1 MSDTLVFL
9 AVPDPQQ
16 AIALASAL
24 QEPELQVEL
33 YGTGDE
39 LLENLRRDAPDLVVL
54 DAGLRDQDG
63 FALCARLRLE
73 ALDGDLPVVM
83 LCPHSSDHDRA
94 RMAGADVVLVQPVG
108 PVDLVAIVR
117 SQLERLSERGGAN
130 RVPLEPLPPL
140 GRLDSGLLGFDDG
153 HPREGEFS
161 SASFPELVLDLYR
174 RRFSGSIDIEAG
186 EQQARVAFSQGSPV
200 SVAMRDPGTGIG
212 HMLVEAGQLSG
223 DQVGQVA
230 RAARRRGVPLGR
242 LLVTHKLVDPVSLD
256 CVLQLQTI
264 RRMAAIRRFS
274 AGLWRR
280 SHQLAATGAGCPTH
294 AAAVLWHMADVNVPV
309 PPITAE
315 QEEHFIQA
323 GAELEACWHLFDPQG
338 RAGGLRL
345 VLLGGGRVADA
356 RQLGGDRVLPL
367 LAVLAATG
375 VLSIGEE
382 PPDAARRATVL
393 ARADLEPFREQLE
406 ATYSIASGADA
417 YTLLGVAPGA
427 AVEVIEAAAGELMD
441 RYRPETLPAGL
452 SAAERARAA
461 ELHRQALRARR
472 LLGHPRRRG
481 SHDYLMAAVDTGGQ
495 LGEQVLDHAI
505 FHAEHARRLYRRG
518 DYAAAASML
527 STALQLEGETA
538 DLLAML
544 GQALHR
550 ARPDDRTAGEPE
562 LRRALRRDPQHPL
575 AHLYLGR
582 LLAAR
587 GDRAAAQAMLQRA
600 ELLAPQLPAV
610 REALHR
616 LERGQ
621 DVDAPT
627 LGEQG
632 LS

>member
-24 QEPELQVEL
+24 TEPELQVEL
-33 YGTGDE
+33 YGTGAE
-39 LLENLRRDAPDLVVL
+39 LLDSLRRDAPDLVVL
-54 DAGLRDQDG
+54 DAGLLDQDG

-73 ALDGDLPVVM
+73 ALEGDLPVVM
-83 LCPHSSDHDRA
+83 ICDGGADDARA
-94 RMAGADVVLVQPVG
+94 RSAGADVVLAHPID

-117 SQLERLSERGGAN
+117 SWLERRAERGGVS
-130 RVPLEPLPPL
+130 RLPLEPLPPL
-140 GRLDSGLLGFDDG
+140 GRLDSGLVGRDDG
-153 HPREGEFS
+153 QPREGEFS
-161 SASFPELVLDLYR
+161 SAGFPGLVLDLFR
-174 RRFSGSIDIEAG
+174 RRFSGAIDIEAG
-186 EQQARVAFSQGSPV
+186 DQQARVAFSQGHPV
-200 SVAMRDPGTGIG
+200 SVAMRDPATGIG
-212 HMLVEAGQLSG
+212 RMLVEAGQLSS

-274 AGLWRR
+274 EGQWRR

-309 PPITAE
+309 PPVSAE

-323 GAELEACWHLFDPQG
+323 GAELEGCWHLFDPQG

-375 VLSIGEE
+375 VISIGEE

-417 YTLLGVAPGA
+417 YTLLGVAPA
-427 AVEVIEAAAGELMD
+427 APVEEIEAAAGALMD
-441 RYRPETLPAGL
+441 RYRPETLPGGL

-481 SHDYLMAAVDTGGQ
+481 AHDYLMASVDTGGQ

-518 DYAAAASML
+518 DYAAAAQML
-527 STALQLEGETA
+527 GTALQLEGETA

-550 ARPDDRTAGEPE
+550 ANPGVPAAGEAE

-587 GDRAAAQAMLQRA
+587 GERDAALAMLRRA
-600 ELLAPQLPAV
+600 ELLAPQIPAV
-610 REALHR
+610 REALRR
-616 LERGQ
+616 LELGQ